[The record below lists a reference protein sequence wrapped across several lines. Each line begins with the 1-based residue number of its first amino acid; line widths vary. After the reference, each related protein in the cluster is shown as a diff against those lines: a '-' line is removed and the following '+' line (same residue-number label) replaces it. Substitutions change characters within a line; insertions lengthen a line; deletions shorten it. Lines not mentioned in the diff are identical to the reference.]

1 MCRQRPL
8 GNPSPLQYV
17 ARGGIR
23 RADTNSRQPP
33 RELLARFSLPL
44 IGDTLAFVR
53 DPAGFLQKRALGMA
67 LLSVRL
73 RRVG

>member
-1 MCRQRPL
+1 M
-8 GNPSPLQYV
+8 
-17 ARGGIR
+17 
-23 RADTNSRQPP
+23 ADTNSRQPP